1 MNAQLLSFMNNQAIA
16 AVCREL
22 YEWSCVRGRRVCCR
36 VDDSRGPPFV
46 PLDRVATQLVDVLH
60 LSRGRD
66 SAQER
71 AEAVVTCSSATVL
84 LCTYSALTG
93 LSLKLDWGS
102 GISACLNLR
111 VARFRQCRLTADDVA
126 KLLVCC
132 PKLHT
137 IALIGEDLSG
147 LSQELRVGQCALR
160 HLHVTDCRLVAE
172 DATTLLCPTLESVH
186 LQSMDLKGL
195 RAPLLSSLRTLSL
208 IDCCLSRMDAVRL
221 LARCCNLE
229 RVELCGNPLGSESRL
244 IEFDNGR
251 ENDDIGDDGDSW
263 PVLPS
268 LRHADF
274 RFCDLDSDDEADLRI
289 SFESAVLE
297 CRARLEEQP
306 ARTRGDSGRHVVF
319 DSDSED
325 RKSVV

>member
-1 MNAQLLSFMNNQAIA
+1 
-16 AVCREL
+16 
-22 YEWSCVRGRRVCCR
+22 
-36 VDDSRGPPFV
+36 
-46 PLDRVATQLVDVLH
+46 
-60 LSRGRD
+60 
-66 SAQER
+66 
-71 AEAVVTCSSATVL
+71 
-84 LCTYSALTG
+84 
-93 LSLKLDWGS
+93 
-102 GISACLNLR
+102 
-111 VARFRQCRLTADDVA
+111 
-126 KLLVCC
+126 
-132 PKLHT
+132 
-137 IALIGEDLSG
+137 
-147 LSQELRVGQCALR
+147 
-160 HLHVTDCRLVAE
+160 
-172 DATTLLCPTLESVH
+172 
-186 LQSMDLKGL
+186 
-195 RAPLLSSLRTLSL
+195 
-208 IDCCLSRMDAVRL
+208 MDAVRL

-319 DSDSED
+319 DSDSEY
-325 RKSVV
+325 S